1 MGGCIQVGNL
11 HSGFDKWHSGIGLFI
26 ITLHFLFYIN
36 NALLPHRYISIFTDI
51 CVILFYLRRTR
62 LSVLN
67 CYWGKRVL
75 FVINLSLIFNRF
87 CEMFW
92 ESASFRGHMRFK
104 IIVILLILSQIILVP
119 STFSMKVQIFV
130 SVTWFNYGIPS
141 KIYPNYPKKF

>member
-11 HSGFDKWHSGIGLFI
+11 HSGFDKWHSEKWLFI
-26 ITLHFLFYIN
+26 ISLHFLFYIN

-130 SVTWFNYGIPS
+130 SVTWFNYGITS
-141 KIYPNYPKKF
+141 KIYLNYPKKF